1 MKKTPILRI
10 ALVSA
15 VVMLSCTAAF
25 GQKKAKK
32 IDVGEAL
39 SGYFTLAT
47 DEAATPDAKRFIRRW
62 LLLEPI
68 SKPNRSNTVF
78 TDSYI
83 RDAFAKEPYEGMF
96 TTPRT
101 DRKSRSWSR
110 SKLPSTSRPVVRRC
124 LPDLR
129 SPSSRKLPSHGM
141 PLTASYST

>member
-47 DEAATPDAKRFIRRW
+47 DEAATPDAKGFIN
-62 LLLEPI
+62 LYGLPI
-68 SKPNRSNTVF
+68 KVQAQVN
-78 TDSYI
+78 
-83 RDAFAKEPYEGMF
+83 AKNAA
-96 TTPRT
+96 
-101 DRKSRSWSR
+101 K
-110 SKLPSTSRPVVRRC
+110 
-124 LPDLR
+124 
-129 SPSSRKLPSHGM
+129 
-141 PLTASYST
+141 